1 MCCLSDLLNTY
12 KCFVDGSYAHPLCS
26 ECTIEQNV
34 EILPIAFPNWE
45 LSIFWSHSKS
55 DIMVFIS
62 LFSSSVWWPTGS
74 ARQSSSPWDEPSL
87 TMDEIKL
94 GILPKNWNF
103 IIGFKTT
110 ADSNYLCRSFAV
122 LDYGTSLGLA
132 KAVWAKDMMYHHYYW
147 KAIDVSVDIVNKIL
161 VWLWSKPILVNLE
174 PRASPLLTGLA
185 LCLLFQ
191 WEREAVHCPSSTLFW
206 SHIPLWSVLP
216 PHFYRCPIVQ
226 AQISTLELLMG
237 SPEVPLS
244 WEGRCQKSDQM
255 WKWREGFS
263 LSH

>member
-1 MCCLSDLLNTY
+1 
-12 KCFVDGSYAHPLCS
+12 
-26 ECTIEQNV
+26 
-34 EILPIAFPNWE
+34 
-45 LSIFWSHSKS
+45 
-55 DIMVFIS
+55 
-62 LFSSSVWWPTGS
+62 
-74 ARQSSSPWDEPSL
+74 
-87 TMDEIKL
+87 MDEIKL

-132 KAVWAKDMMYHHYYW
+132 KAVWAKDNMMYHHYYYW

-174 PRASPLLTGLA
+174 PRA
-185 LCLLFQ
+185 
-191 WEREAVHCPSSTLFW
+191 LFW
-206 SHIPLWSVLP
+206 QGSLYVFSFNGNARLFIALLRLYSDPTFHSDRGVAPSLLSLSN
-216 PHFYRCPIVQ
+216 IVQ
-226 AQISTLELLMG
+226 AQISTLELLWVH
-237 SPEVPLS
+237 PKCHFRERADAKNPIS
-244 WEGRCQKSDQM
+244 WSDHK